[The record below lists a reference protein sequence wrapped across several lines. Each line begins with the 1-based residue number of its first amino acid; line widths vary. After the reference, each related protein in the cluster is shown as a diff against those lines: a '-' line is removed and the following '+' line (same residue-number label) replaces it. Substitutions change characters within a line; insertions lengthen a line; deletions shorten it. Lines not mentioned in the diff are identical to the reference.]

1 MLRGLSKSPDDGDR
15 HLIRRQVNSDTQR
28 ARVSQFLRQSTLR
41 REGTGTTCRSC
52 NFKLGHYRKTDL
64 DFFTPEHAEQAL
76 ADEREL
82 IRTGEPIVGKDAL
95 SVDDTLPADSSRAA
109 ILAEMRTAIRRADAV
124 IEALMKAEPT
134 GRT

>member
-1 MLRGLSKSPDDGDR
+1 MLLGLSKSSDDGDQ

-64 DFFTPEHAEQAL
+64 DFFAPEHAEQAL
-76 ADEREL
+76 ADEREM
-82 IRTGEPIVGKDAL
+82 IRTGEPIVGKVEKCQDMAG
-95 SVDDTLPADSSRAA
+95 TAKHADFDFFAYEERDYRTNPRA
-109 ILAEMRTAIRRADAV
+109 
-124 IEALMKAEPT
+124 
-134 GRT
+134 